1 MTPQLDLL
9 ILRKEC
15 DMANIIRISK
25 NFALSEMTKSATAE
39 RLGVDNTPSSIHLV
53 NLTHLAIHILQP
65 VRDQFGVITINS
77 GYRSPALNAKVG
89 GSKTSQHCNG
99 QAAEFESFS
108 TPNPD
113 LAKWIAKNLDFD
125 QLILEFYDG
134 KDPNSGWVHCSYNLM
149 GNRKKIL
156 TALKTGGKVVYRNGF
171 VSK

>member
-1 MTPQLDLL
+1 MTD
-9 ILRKEC
+9 IV
-15 DMANIIRISK
+15 RISK
-25 NFALSEMTKSATAE
+25 NFALSEMVKSATAE
-39 RLGVDNTPSSIHLV
+39 RLGVDNSPNLIHLV

-99 QAAEFESFS
+99 QAADFESFS

-113 LAKWIAKNLDFD
+113 LAKWISKNLDFD

-134 KDPNSGWVHCSYNLM
+134 VNPNSGWVHCSYNLM
-149 GNRKKIL
+149 GNRGKIL
-156 TALKTGGKVVYRNGF
+156 TALKTGGRVVYKNGF
-171 VSK
+171 VSS

>member
-1 MTPQLDLL
+1 MILQLDLL
-9 ILRKEC
+9 MLRKEC
-15 DMANIIRISK
+15 DMANIIRVSK

-39 RLGVDNTPSSIHLV
+39 RLGVDNSPSTIHLV

-99 QAAEFESFS
+99 QAADFESFS

>member
-1 MTPQLDLL
+1 
-9 ILRKEC
+9 
-15 DMANIIRISK
+15 MAETIRLSK
-25 NFALSEMTKSATAE
+25 NFALSEMVKSATAE
-39 RLGVDNTPSSIHLV
+39 RLNVDNSPSDIHLV

-99 QAAEFESFS
+99 QAADFESFS

-113 LAKWIAKNLDFD
+113 LAKWIANNLVFD

-134 KDPNSGWVHCSYNLM
+134 VNPNSGWVHCSYNLM
-149 GNRKKIL
+149 GNRKKIM
-156 TALKTGGKVVYRNGF
+156 TALKTKSGVQYKNGF

>member
-1 MTPQLDLL
+1 
-9 ILRKEC
+9 
-15 DMANIIRISK
+15 MAETIRVSK
-25 NFALSEMTKSATAE
+25 NFALSEMVKSATAE
-39 RLGVDNTPSSIHLV
+39 RLNVDNSPSDIHLV

-99 QAAEFESFS
+99 QAADFESFS

-113 LAKWIAKNLDFD
+113 LAKWIANNLVFD

-134 KDPNSGWVHCSYNLM
+134 VNPNSGWVHCSYNLM

-156 TALKTGGKVVYRNGF
+156 TALKTGGKVVYKNGF
-171 VSK
+171 GSK

>member
-1 MTPQLDLL
+1 MPET
-9 ILRKEC
+9 
-15 DMANIIRISK
+15 IRVSK
-25 NFALSEMTKSATAE
+25 NFALSEMVKSATAE
-39 RLGVDNTPSSIHLV
+39 RLNVDNSPSDIHLV

-99 QAAEFESFS
+99 QAADFESFS

-113 LAKWIAKNLDFD
+113 LAKWIANNLVFD

-134 KDPNSGWVHCSYNLM
+134 VNPNSGWVHCSYNLM
-149 GNRKKIL
+149 GNSKKIM
-156 TALKTGGKVVYRNGF
+156 TALKTKSGVQYKNGF

>member
-1 MTPQLDLL
+1 M
-9 ILRKEC
+9 
-15 DMANIIRISK
+15 RISK
-25 NFALSEMTKSATAE
+25 NFSLSEMVKSATAV
-39 RLGVDNTPSSIHLV
+39 RLNVDNSPNSVHLV

-77 GYRSPALNAKVG
+77 GYRSPALNSKVG

-99 QAAEFESFS
+99 QAADF
-108 TPNPD
+108 
-113 LAKWIAKNLDFD
+113 AKWITKNLDFD
-125 QLILEFYDG
+125 QIILEFYDG

-156 TALKTGGKVVYRNGF
+156 TALKTKSGVVYKNGF

>member
-1 MTPQLDLL
+1 
-9 ILRKEC
+9 
-15 DMANIIRISK
+15 MAETIRLSK
-25 NFALSEMTKSATAE
+25 NFALSEMVKSATAE
-39 RLGVDNTPSSIHLV
+39 RLNVDNSPSDIHLV

-65 VRDQFGVITINS
+65 VRDEFGVITINS

-99 QAAEFESFS
+99 QAADFESFS

-113 LAKWIAKNLDFD
+113 LAKWIANNLEFD

-134 KDPNSGWVHCSYNLM
+134 VNPNSGWIHCSYNLM
-149 GNRKKIL
+149 GNRKKIM
-156 TALKTGGKVVYRNGF
+156 TALKTKSGVQYKTGF

>member
-1 MTPQLDLL
+1 MILQLDLL
-9 ILRKEC
+9 MLRKEC
-15 DMANIIRISK
+15 DMANIIRVSK

-39 RLGVDNTPSSIHLV
+39 RLGVDNSPSTIHLV

-89 GSKTSQHCNG
+89 GAKTSQHCNG
-99 QAAEFESFS
+99 QAADFESFS

-113 LAKWIAKNLDFD
+113 LAKWIANNLEFD

>member
-1 MTPQLDLL
+1 MVET
-9 ILRKEC
+9 
-15 DMANIIRISK
+15 IRVSK
-25 NFALSEMTKSATAE
+25 NFALSEMVKSATAE
-39 RLGVDNTPSSIHLV
+39 RLNVDNSPSDIHLG

-65 VRDQFGVITINS
+65 VRDEFGVITINS

-99 QAAEFESFS
+99 QAADFESFS

-134 KDPNSGWVHCSYNLM
+134 VNPNSGWVHCSYNLM

-156 TALKTGGKVVYRNGF
+156 TALKTKNGVVYKNGF
-171 VSK
+171 VSS

>member
-1 MTPQLDLL
+1 
-9 ILRKEC
+9 
-15 DMANIIRISK
+15 MADIIRVSK
-25 NFALSEMTKSATAE
+25 NFALSEMVKSATAV
-39 RLGVDNTPSSIHLV
+39 RLNVDNSPSSIHLV

-77 GYRSPALNAKVG
+77 GYRSPTLNAKVG

-99 QAAEFESFS
+99 QAADFESFS

-113 LAKWIAKNLDFD
+113 LAKWISKNLEFD

-149 GNRKKIL
+149 GNRKKIM
-156 TALKTGGKVVYRNGF
+156 TALKTKSCVVYKNGF

>member
-1 MTPQLDLL
+1 MPET
-9 ILRKEC
+9 
-15 DMANIIRISK
+15 IRVSK
-25 NFALSEMTKSATAE
+25 NFALSEMVKSATAE
-39 RLGVDNTPSSIHLV
+39 RLGVDNSPSDIHLV

-99 QAAEFESFS
+99 QAADFESFS

-113 LAKWIAKNLDFD
+113 LAKWIANNLVFD

-149 GNRKKIL
+149 GNRKKIM
-156 TALKTGGKVVYRNGF
+156 TALKTGGKVVYKNGF

>member
-1 MTPQLDLL
+1 MVET
-9 ILRKEC
+9 
-15 DMANIIRISK
+15 IRVSK
-25 NFALSEMTKSATAE
+25 NFALSEMVKSATAE
-39 RLGVDNTPSSIHLV
+39 RLNVDISPSDIHLV

-65 VRDQFGVITINS
+65 VRDEFGVITINS

-99 QAAEFESFS
+99 QAADFESFS

-134 KDPNSGWVHCSYNLM
+134 VNPNSGWVHCSYNLM

-156 TALKTGGKVVYRNGF
+156 TALKTKNGVVYKNGF
-171 VSK
+171 VSS

>member
-1 MTPQLDLL
+1 
-9 ILRKEC
+9 
-15 DMANIIRISK
+15 MAETIRLSK
-25 NFALSEMTKSATAE
+25 NFALSEMVKSATAE
-39 RLGVDNTPSSIHLV
+39 RLNVDNSPSDIHLV

-65 VRDQFGVITINS
+65 VRDEFGVITINS

-99 QAAEFESFS
+99 QAADFESFS

-125 QLILEFYDG
+125 KLILEFYDG
-134 KDPNSGWVHCSYNLM
+134 VNPNSGWVHCSYNLM

-156 TALKTGGKVVYRNGF
+156 TALKTKNGVVYKNGF
-171 VSK
+171 VSS

>member
-1 MTPQLDLL
+1 MV
-9 ILRKEC
+9 KY
-15 DMANIIRISK
+15 MASEPIRISK
-25 NFALSEMTKSATAE
+25 NFSLSEMVKSATAV
-39 RLGVDNTPSSIHLV
+39 RLSVDNSPSSIHLV

-99 QAAEFESFS
+99 QAADFESFS

-113 LAKWIAKNLDFD
+113 LALWITKNLDFD
-125 QLILEFYDG
+125 QIILEFYDG
-134 KDPNSGWVHCSYNLM
+134 VDPNSGWVHCSYNLM

-156 TALKTGGKVVYRNGF
+156 TALKTKSGVVYRNGF

>member
-1 MTPQLDLL
+1 
-9 ILRKEC
+9 
-15 DMANIIRISK
+15 MAETIRLSK
-25 NFALSEMTKSATAE
+25 NFALSEMVKSATAE
-39 RLGVDNTPSSIHLV
+39 RLNVDNSPSDIHLV

-65 VRDQFGVITINS
+65 VRDEFGVITINS

-89 GSKTSQHCNG
+89 GAKTSQHCNG
-99 QAAEFESFS
+99 QAADFESFS

-113 LAKWIAKNLDFD
+113 LAKWIANNLEFD

-134 KDPNSGWVHCSYNLM
+134 INPNSGWVHCSYNLM

-156 TALKTGGKVVYRNGF
+156 TALKTGGKVVYKNGF

>member
-1 MTPQLDLL
+1 MV
-9 ILRKEC
+9 KY
-15 DMANIIRISK
+15 MASEPIRISK
-25 NFALSEMTKSATAE
+25 NFSLSEMVKSATAV
-39 RLGVDNTPSSIHLV
+39 RLGVDNSPSSIHLV

-99 QAAEFESFS
+99 QAADFESFS

-113 LAKWIAKNLDFD
+113 LAKWITKNLDFD
-125 QLILEFYDG
+125 QIILEFYDG
-134 KDPNSGWVHCSYNLM
+134 VDPNSGWVHCSYNLM

-156 TALKTGGKVVYRNGF
+156 TALKTKSGVVYKNGF

>member
-1 MTPQLDLL
+1 
-9 ILRKEC
+9 
-15 DMANIIRISK
+15 MAETIRLSK
-25 NFALSEMTKSATAE
+25 NFALSEMVMSATAE
-39 RLGVDNTPSSIHLV
+39 RLNVDNSPSDIHLV
-53 NLTHLAIHILQP
+53 NLTHLAIRILQP
-65 VRDQFGVITINS
+65 VRDEFGVITINS

-99 QAAEFESFS
+99 QAADFESFS

-113 LAKWIAKNLDFD
+113 LAKWIANNLEFD

-134 KDPNSGWVHCSYNLM
+134 VNPNSGWVHCSYNLM

-156 TALKTGGKVVYRNGF
+156 TALKTGGKVVYKNGF